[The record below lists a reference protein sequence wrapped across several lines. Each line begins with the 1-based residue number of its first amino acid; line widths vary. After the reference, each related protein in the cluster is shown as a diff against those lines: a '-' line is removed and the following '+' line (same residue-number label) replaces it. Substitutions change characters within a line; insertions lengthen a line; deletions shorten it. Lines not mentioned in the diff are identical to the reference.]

1 MREIK
6 TIDRDL
12 REIDSGMEETN
23 KKRAVYNQLKMD
35 CLTKQ
40 REIELKSD
48 IVYEENERPC
58 QKEYLFKKI
67 DV

>member
-1 MREIK
+1 
-6 TIDRDL
+6 
-12 REIDSGMEETN
+12 MEELN

-48 IVYEENERPC
+48 IFYEESERPC

-67 DV
+67 DVETK